1 MTLHSFLEQLAQNP
15 AQIAFSDTMAIIDQ
29 HYKYTPTAFTNGEV
43 RNEAGQN
50 AGSCKILAFGQLHH
64 LTVDQTLHCFGTY
77 YRNDVLKNP
86 EGTDHGNIRNFMKTG
101 WEGIQFD
108 KFPLSM

>member
-1 MTLHSFLEQLAQNP
+1 MTLHSFLEQLTQDP
-15 AQIAFSDTMAIIDQ
+15 TQIAFSDTMAMIDQ

-50 AGSCKILAFGQLHH
+50 AGSCKILAFGQLHQ

-101 WEGIQFD
+101 WEGVSFD
-108 KFPLSM
+108 TFPLSM